1 MEVKYNVK
9 CSFKNCEN
17 KTNDEIKKLFNEK
30 LLNIILVLENNQIL
44 STQEG

>member
-17 KTNDEIKKLFNEK
+17 KTNEEIKKLFNEK
-30 LLNIILVLENNQIL
+30 LLNVILVLENNQI
-44 STQEG
+44 SGTQEG

>member
-17 KTNDEIKKLFNEK
+17 KTNEEIKKLFNEK
-30 LLNIILVLENNQIL
+30 LLNIILVLENNKI
-44 STQEG
+44 SGTQEG